1 MVSTNRQFEEIG
13 EIPDEVRKGMGRVR
27 SNDPRVKR
35 TRAMIRQSFMDLLA
49 AKDFEDITVQDIVD
63 RAELNRAT
71 FYNHYQDK
79 YELLDATM
87 ADLFAETLASWIPRE
102 ANLQGAEL
110 VRRLMLAVC
119 HWQVE
124 TTRRLNARRTLTH
137 AMEESAKR
145 QLHGVIL
152 SCLDQ
157 ARPPR
162 VDRRQLERIATM
174 ISWSIVGVVVQWS
187 SRREETAEALVD
199 ETLPYLLSLID
210 RLMADL

>member
-1 MVSTNRQFEEIG
+1 
-13 EIPDEVRKGMGRVR
+13 MGRVR
-27 SNDPRVKR
+27 SGDPRVRR

-49 AKDFEDITVQDIVD
+49 VHDFEDITVQDIVD

-87 ADLFAETLASWIPRE
+87 ADLFAETLASWIPPG
-102 ANLQGAEL
+102 ANFQGAEL

-119 HWQVE
+119 HWKVD
-124 TTRRLNARRTLTH
+124 TSRRLNARRTLTR

-145 QLHGVIL
+145 QLYGVIL

-157 ARPPR
+157 ARPPGA
-162 VDRRQLERIATM
+162 DRRRLERVATM
-174 ISWSIVGVVVQWS
+174 ISWSALGLVAHWS
-187 SRREETAEALVD
+187 ARREETAEALV
-199 ETLPYLLSLID
+199 EESLPYL
-210 RLMADL
+210 MALVDKLDMAGTADHPR

>member
-1 MVSTNRQFEEIG
+1 
-13 EIPDEVRKGMGRVR
+13 
-27 SNDPRVKR
+27 
-35 TRAMIRQSFMDLLA
+35 MIRQSFMDLLA
-49 AKDFEDITVQDIVD
+49 VKDFENITVRDIVE
-63 RAELNRAT
+63 RAGLNRAT

-87 ADLFAETLASWIPRE
+87 ADLFAETLVSRVPRD

-119 HWQVE
+119 HWQIE

-157 ARPPR
+157 ARPPH
-162 VDRRQLERIATM
+162 VSRRQLEQVATM
-174 ISWSIVGVVVQWS
+174 ISWSIVGIVLQWS
-187 SRREETAEALVD
+187 ARREETVEALVD
-199 ETLPYLLSLID
+199 ETLPYLMSLIS
-210 RLMADL
+210 RLNAVHPSL